1 MRLFGSAA
9 PRKSE
14 PISRALQQ
22 TDFER
27 KQELAG

>member
-9 PRKSE
+9 HGWSGR
-14 PISRALQQ
+14 ISRALQQ
-22 TDFER
+22 MDFEG